1 MANALLLGA
10 TFWWVYAC
18 SAFVLDAFSL
28 LPPDLLLTAAAILFS
43 RGFRRAA
50 EGPRRRLGMAAAGFG
65 AVILALAPL
74 LGTSALRLLPVVP
87 VASAGLALPVDVT
100 GRAHGPFDLGAGAML
115 ALALLS
121 WATNLRMTETAAAM
135 AGFLVLGVAGL
146 VGAQR
151 TQAVIPAGYRRGLG
165 VPLVLTGAV
174 AVAATVT
181 ILAPAGGAVA
191 ARAASG
197 FAALAEPALPFLKRL
212 LGFLLVGRA
221 VATSGS
227 VTSGGG
233 GEAAASGAPSGFEEA
248 LARIATPI
256 FIAAAAVSALALAV
270 VIVRFIVRRL
280 RRMLA
285 AAAAESRSEWS
296 SGVRELLRF
305 VAVLLGFGPPGA
317 RALVL
322 LRLQA
327 HVAGV
332 HVSHGLT
339 PRELGTRL
347 LAGRPAAAA
356 EVSTVLDGHAEERYG
371 ERPLSPTRVQELRR
385 SSRRLWRLTV
395 ARPQSRSQVTRARA

>member
-28 LPPDLLLTAAAILFS
+28 LPPDLLLATAAILFS

-50 EGPRRRLGMAAAGFG
+50 EGPRRRLGMAAAGIG

-74 LGTSALRLLPVVP
+74 LGTSALHLLPVVP
-87 VASAGLALPVDVT
+87 VAAAGLALPVDVT

-115 ALALLS
+115 ALTLLS
-121 WATNLRMTETAAAM
+121 WATDLRMDETAAAT

-165 VPLVLTGAV
+165 VPLVLIGAV
-174 AVAATVT
+174 AVAAGVTV
-181 ILAPAGGAVA
+181 LAPAGGAVV
-191 ARAASG
+191 ARAASD
-197 FAALAEPALPFLKRL
+197 FAALAEPAVPFLKRL

-221 VATSGS
+221 AVASGGVAT
-227 VTSGGG
+227 GGG
-233 GEAAASGAPSGFEEA
+233 GEATAAGAPSGFDEA
-248 LARIATPI
+248 LARIAAPI
-256 FIAAAAVSALALAV
+256 FVAAAAISALAVAV
-270 VIVRFIVRRL
+270 VIVRFMVRRL

-285 AAAAESRSEWS
+285 AAAAEFGSEWS
-296 SGVRELLRF
+296 SGVRELLRL

-327 HVAGV
+327 HVAGAQ
-332 HVSHGLT
+332 VSHALT
-339 PRELGTRL
+339 PREIGARL

-356 EVSTVLDGHAEERYG
+356 EVSTVVDGHAEERYG
-371 ERPLSPTRVQELRR
+371 ERPLSPARANELRR
-385 SSRRLWRLTV
+385 SSRRLWRLAATG
-395 ARPQSRSQVTRARA
+395 RSR

>member
-28 LPPDLLLTAAAILFS
+28 APPDLLLTAAAILFS

-65 AVILALAPL
+65 ALILALAPL
-74 LGTSALRLLPVVP
+74 LGMSALRLLPVAP
-87 VASAGLALPVDVT
+87 VAAAGLALPVDVT

-115 ALALLS
+115 ALTLLS
-121 WATNLRMTETAAAM
+121 WAADLRMAETAAAT
-135 AGFLVLGVAGL
+135 AGFLVLGIAGL

-151 TQAVIPAGYRRGLG
+151 TQAVVPAGYRRGLG
-165 VPLVLTGAV
+165 VPLVLIGAV
-174 AVAATVT
+174 AVAAGVT
-181 ILAPAGGAVA
+181 ILAPAGGAVV

-197 FAALAEPALPFLKRL
+197 FAAFAEPALPFLKRL

-221 VATSGS
+221 AVTSGGVAT
-227 VTSGGG
+227 GGG
-233 GEAAASGAPSGFEEA
+233 GEAAAAGAPSGFDEA

-256 FIAAAAVSALALAV
+256 FVAAAAISALALAV

-285 AAAAESRSEWS
+285 AAAAESGGEWS
-296 SGVRELLRF
+296 SGVRELLRL
-305 VAVLLGFGPPGA
+305 VAILLGFGPPGA

-327 HVAGV
+327 HVAGAQ
-332 HVSHGLT
+332 VSHALT
-339 PRELGTRL
+339 PREMGDRI

-356 EVSTVLDGHAEERYG
+356 DVSTILDGHAEERYG
-371 ERPLSPTRVQELRR
+371 ERPLSPARAQELRR
-385 SSRRLWRLTV
+385 SSRRLWRLAATG
-395 ARPQSRSQVTRARA
+395 RSR

>member
-1 MANALLLGA
+1 MANALLLAA

-50 EGPRRRLGMAAAGFG
+50 EGPGRRLGMAAAGLG

-74 LGTSALRLLPVVP
+74 LGSSALRLLPVAP
-87 VASAGLALPVDVT
+87 VAAAGLALPVRVT

-115 ALALLS
+115 ALTLLS
-121 WATNLRMTETAAAM
+121 WATDLRMAETAAAT

-151 TQAVIPAGYRRGLG
+151 VHAVVPAGYRRGLG
-165 VPLVLTGAV
+165 VPVVLAGAI
-174 AVAATVT
+174 AVAAGVTV
-181 ILAPAGGAVA
+181 LAPAGGAVA

-197 FAALAEPALPFLKRL
+197 FADLAEPALPFLKRL
-212 LGFLLVGRA
+212 LGFLLVGRGA
-221 VATSGS
+221 VTSGS
-227 VTSGGG
+227 VATGGG
-233 GEAAASGAPSGFEEA
+233 GEAAAAGAPTGFDEA

-256 FIAAAAVSALALAV
+256 FLAAAAISALAVAV
-270 VIVRFIVRRL
+270 LVVRFIVLRL

-285 AAAAESRSEWS
+285 AAAAESGGERL
-296 SGVRELLRF
+296 SGVRKLLRL
-305 VAVLLGFGPPGA
+305 VAVFLGFGPPGS
-317 RALVL
+317 RALLL

-327 HVAGV
+327 HVAGAE
-332 HVSHGLT
+332 VSHALT
-339 PRELGTRL
+339 PREIGARI

-356 EVSTVLDGHAEERYG
+356 DVSTVLDSHAEERYG
-371 ERPLSPTRVQELRR
+371 ERPLSPARAQELRR
-385 SSRRLWRLTV
+385 SSRRLWRLAV
-395 ARPQSRSQVTRARA
+395 VGRSR